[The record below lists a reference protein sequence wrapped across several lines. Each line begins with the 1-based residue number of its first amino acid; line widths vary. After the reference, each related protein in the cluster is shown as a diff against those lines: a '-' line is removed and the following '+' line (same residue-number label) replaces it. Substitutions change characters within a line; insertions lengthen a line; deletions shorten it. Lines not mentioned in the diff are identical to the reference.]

1 MSGAVHTYVGLA
13 AQPGVEQL
21 RGAAAQR
28 PLEAGQMIVGC
39 GTWSEGTPTDLG
51 IFLVLRQLSAKSY
64 LLAPFGSKDA
74 HWDKWLADKLSVKA
88 VLLRQAKDSVPEDD
102 ELLRYWRVVSGK
114 GEIPQKNDYVAFG
127 KKIADGI
134 VKKWNFLNELV
145 VSDKPPPEAA
155 TDPHF
160 SVIVNNAG
168 H

>member
-1 MSGAVHTYVGLA
+1 MSGVVHTYVGLT

-21 RGAAAQR
+21 RGALAQR

-51 IFLVLRQLSAKSY
+51 VFLVLRQLSAKSY

-74 HWDKWLADKLSVKA
+74 CWDKWLADKSSVKA
-88 VLLRQAKDSVPEDD
+88 VVWRHAKDAVPEED

-114 GEIPQKNDYVAFG
+114 GEVPQKNDYVAFG